1 MGCVGW
7 HGSRLIKPARE
18 QLLQLALQQADVSRL
33 ARRLASR
40 VPVDASPVAES
51 RLAAVSAVL
60 RVLDGEPE
68 LLFIKRAELERDPW
82 SGHMAFPGGRLEP
95 GDASL
100 EVTAVRE
107 TQEELALDLTQGRM
121 LGRLD
126 DLAPRNRSLPP
137 IIIRPFVAI
146 VEPAVEF
153 TPSEEVAATFWVPLA
168 HLRQESSKAEYVV
181 DINGDRA
188 TFPAFRVEQHIV
200 WGLTERIVRQ
210 LLFLVGP

>member
-1 MGCVGW
+1 M
-7 HGSRLIKPARE
+7 
-18 QLLQLALQQADVSRL
+18 QLALQHADVSRL
-33 ARRLASR
+33 ARRLVSR

-60 RVLDGEPE
+60 RVVDGEPQ

-126 DLAPRNRSLPP
+126 DLAPHNRALPP

-146 VEPAVEF
+146 VEPDVVF

-168 HLRQESSKAEYVV
+168 RLQDESSKAEYVV
-181 DINGDRA
+181 DMNGTRA
-188 TFPAFRVEQHIV
+188 AFSAFRVEQHIV

-210 LLFLVGP
+210 LLVLVSP

>member
-1 MGCVGW
+1 MG
-7 HGSRLIKPARE
+7 RLWRRGGRLSDSARD
-18 QLLQLALQQADVSRL
+18 QRVQQALQHADVSRL

-40 VPVDASPVAES
+40 VSVDASPLAES

-60 RVLDGEPE
+60 RVVDGAPE
-68 LLFIKRAELERDPW
+68 LLFIKRAELARDPW

-107 TQEELALDLTQGRM
+107 TREELALDLTQGRM

-126 DLAPRNRSLPP
+126 DLAPRNPSLPP

-146 VEPAVEF
+146 VEPDVTL
-153 TPSEEVAATFWVPLA
+153 TPSEEVAATFWVPLSV
-168 HLRQESSKAEYVV
+168 LRHDDTQAEHVME
-181 DINGDRA
+181 IQGQSAR
-188 TFPAFRVEQHIV
+188 FPAYRVEQHIV

-210 LLFLVGP
+210 LLALVSP

>member
-1 MGCVGW
+1 MGRVGW
-7 HGSRLIKPARE
+7 RGGRLSDSARD
-18 QLLQLALQQADVSRL
+18 QLLQRALQHADVSRL

-40 VPVDASPVAES
+40 VPVNASPGAES

-60 RVLDGEPE
+60 RVIDGETE
-68 LLFIKRAELERDPW
+68 LLFIKRAEMERDPW

-137 IIIRPFVAI
+137 ILIRPFVAL
-146 VEPAVEF
+146 VEPGVTF

-168 HLRQESSKAEYVV
+168 QLQHESSKAEHVV
-181 DINGDRA
+181 EINGHRA
-188 TFPAFRVEQHIV
+188 SFPAFRVEQHIV

-210 LLFLVGP
+210 LLALVSP

>member
-1 MGCVGW
+1 M
-7 HGSRLIKPARE
+7 
-18 QLLQLALQQADVSRL
+18 QLALQHADVSRL

-40 VPVDASPVAES
+40 VPVDASPAAES

-60 RVLDGEPE
+60 RVVDGAPE

-126 DLAPRNRSLPP
+126 DLAPHNRSLPP

-146 VEPAVEF
+146 VEPDVMF
-153 TPSEEVAATFWVPLA
+153 MPSEEVAATFWVPLA
-168 HLRQESSKAEYVV
+168 RLQHESSRARYEVEM
-181 DINGDRA
+181 NGIRA
-188 TFPAFRVEQHIV
+188 SFPAFRVEQHIV

-210 LLFLVGP
+210 LLALVSP

>member
-1 MGCVGW
+1 M
-7 HGSRLIKPARE
+7 
-18 QLLQLALQQADVSRL
+18 QQALQHADVSRL
-33 ARRLASR
+33 VRRLASR
-40 VPVDASPVAES
+40 VPVDASPLAES

-60 RVLDGEPE
+60 RVAGGEPE

-107 TQEELALDLTQGRM
+107 TQEELALDLTQGHL

-126 DLAPRNRSLPP
+126 DLAPRNRTLPP

-146 VEPAVEF
+146 VKPDVML

-168 HLRQESSKAEYVV
+168 RLQHESSKAEYVV
-181 DINGDRA
+181 DINGTRA

-210 LLFLVGP
+210 LLALVRP

>member
-1 MGCVGW
+1 
-7 HGSRLIKPARE
+7 
-18 QLLQLALQQADVSRL
+18 LQRALQHADVSRL

-40 VPVDASPVAES
+40 VPVDASPAAES

-60 RVLDGEPE
+60 RVVDGEPE

-82 SGHMAFPGGRLEP
+82 SGHMAFPGGRLES

-107 TQEELALDLTQGRM
+107 TLEELALDLTQGQM

-146 VEPAVEF
+146 VDPDVTF

-168 HLRQESSKAEYVV
+168 QLQHESSKAEYVV
-181 DINGDRA
+181 EINGHRA

-210 LLFLVGP
+210 LLALVSP